1 MTTAPTTTA
10 APTTGASVRRG
21 VEVGQVAR
29 ASWRLLVR
37 VWRRGWWLFWL
48 LLADALRRPF
58 RTLLGTSLLAFG
70 VYVWVLS
77 ARWQDRAAMAVFALL
92 VGLLLALWRWRARRS
107 YEWAIGRRWGSWWRR
122 RYVYGPSWKTLA
134 LRHNMYV
141 TDRRQDPG
149 LARALVLAWA
159 ETPRALRR
167 EGQSVE
173 VAHLKRVRFTG
184 PTDHLLIALPAGI
197 TPDTVAAACDSLAHA
212 WRVLAV
218 RVRPAGPGWVWLDI
232 TRADTLARPLV
243 LGGVPQLTDPASVLA
258 GLGALSVGVLEDGTS
273 WRLRLRGAHVLIAG
287 TTGSGKSSLLWAIV
301 AGLSRAV
308 HAGLVRVTW
317 LDPKGGMEAT
327 PARPLAQV
335 VDRIDDMADTLEALV
350 VELDQ
355 RAASLAG
362 ASRQHTPSVSSPH
375 RVVVVDELATL
386 TALADSKTTRRVE
399 AALGALLSRGRAVG
413 FTVITTTVDPS
424 KEVVRWRGL
433 HAVRVAFRLDE
444 PIQVDMVLGDGALH
458 RGAAC
463 DRIPLATPG
472 VCFVRL
478 DGVPDPL
485 RARAVYVP
493 DETIEQLGLTYPAP
507 PLSSGNKGGPVF
519 AGRSTGGGIGGGEGL
534 SGKPGEDGQRGRV
547 GGLDQD
553 ADATPRRAAATRGP
567 AVDTGPAVRS

>member
-1 MTTAPTTTA
+1 
-10 APTTGASVRRG
+10 
-21 VEVGQVAR
+21 
-29 ASWRLLVR
+29 
-37 VWRRGWWLFWL
+37 
-48 LLADALRRPF
+48 
-58 RTLLGTSLLAFG
+58 
-70 VYVWVLS
+70 
-77 ARWQDRAAMAVFALL
+77 MAVLC
-92 VGLLLALWRWRARRS
+92 GLFLALWRWRARRS
-107 YEWAIGRRWGSWWRR
+107 YEWAIGRWWGSWWRR
-122 RYVYGPSWKTLA
+122 RYVYGPSWRTLA
-134 LRHNMYV
+134 LRHRLYV
-141 TDRRQDPG
+141 TDRRDDPG
-149 LARALVLAWA
+149 AGHALTLTWA
-159 ETPRALRR
+159 DTPRALRQ

-173 VAHLKRVRFTG
+173 VVRLKRVRFTG
-184 PTDHLLIALPAGI
+184 STDHLMIALPAGVS
-197 TPDTVAAACDSLAHA
+197 PDTVAAACDSLAHA
-212 WRVLAV
+212 WRALAV

-243 LGGVPQLTDPASVLA
+243 LGRVPQLTDPVAVLA
-258 GLGALSVGVLEDGTS
+258 GLGGLSVGVLEDGAS

-301 AGLSRAV
+301 AGLSTAI

-327 PARPLAQV
+327 PARPLAHV
-335 VDRIDDMADTLEALV
+335 VDRIDDMADALESLV

-362 ASRQHTPSVSSPH
+362 TTRQHVPSLSSPH
-375 RVVVVDELATL
+375 RLVVVDELATL

-458 RGAAC
+458 RGAVC

-478 DGVPDPL
+478 DGIPDPQ

-493 DETIEQLGLTYPAP
+493 DDTIEELGRAYPA
-507 PLSSGNKGGPVF
+507 LADAGLPVF
-519 AGRSTGGGIGGGEGL
+519 AGPSTDGGIGGGEGL
-534 SGKPGEDGQRGRV
+534 SGKPGEDGQQGRV
-547 GGLDQD
+547 GELDPEP
-553 ADATPRRAAATRGP
+553 DATPGWASTTSRPGVDAGSAAH
-567 AVDTGPAVRS
+567 S

>member
-1 MTTAPTTTA
+1 MTA
-10 APTTGASVRRG
+10 APTAMGATEVPRARRG
-21 VEVGQVAR
+21 LDLGRVRQG
-29 ASWRLLVR
+29 WWGLLTA
-37 VWRRGWWLFWL
+37 VWRRGWWVLRL
-48 LLADALRRPF
+48 VLADLLRHPV
-58 RTLLGTSLLAFG
+58 RTVIGVGLLGVGAYL
-70 VYVWVLS
+70 WVLS
-77 ARWQDRAAMAVFALL
+77 APWQQQARLAALAVLC
-92 VGLLLALWRWRARRS
+92 GLLLAVWRWRARRS
-107 YEWAIGRRWGSWWRR
+107 FDWAVGRWWGSWWRR

-134 LRHNMYV
+134 LRHSLYV
-141 TDRRQDPG
+141 TDRRDNPG
-149 LARALVLAWA
+149 GGGNALVLAWA
-159 ETPRALRR
+159 DTPRALRE

-173 VAHLKRVRFTG
+173 VARLKRVRFTG
-184 PTDHLLIALPAGI
+184 RTDHLLVALPSGM
-197 TPDTVAAACDSLAHA
+197 TPDTVIAACDSLAHA

-218 RVRPAGPGWVWLDI
+218 RVRPAGPGRVWLDI

-258 GLGALSVGVLEDGTS
+258 GLAGLSVGVLEDGTS

-301 AGLSRAV
+301 AGLSTAI

-317 LDPKGGMEAT
+317 LDPKGGMEAI
-327 PARPLAQV
+327 PARPLAHV
-335 VDRIDDMADTLEALV
+335 VDRIDDMADTLDALV
-350 VELDQ
+350 LELDQ

-362 ASRQHTPSVSSPH
+362 VSRQHEPSVSSPH

-386 TALADSKTTRRVE
+386 TALADSKSTRRVE

-478 DGVPDPL
+478 DGVPDPQ

-493 DETIEQLGLTYPAP
+493 DQTIEQLGRAYPVPA
-507 PLSSGNKGGPVF
+507 LAGGDKGLPVF
-519 AGRSTGGGIGGGEGL
+519 AGPSTDGGIGGGEGH
-534 SGKPGEDGQRGRV
+534 SGKPGEDGQPGRV
-547 GGLDQD
+547 GGLDPD
-553 ADATPRRAAATRGP
+553 MDATPGRAPSTSRPG
-567 AVDTGPAVRS
+567 VDTGSAVHS

>member
-1 MTTAPTTTA
+1 M
-10 APTTGASVRRG
+10 G
-21 VEVGQVAR
+21 VLALAGPR
-29 ASWRLLVR
+29 ALGLTVLLLVL
-37 VWRRGWWLFWL
+37 V
-48 LLADALRRPF
+48 
-58 RTLLGTSLLAFG
+58 LG
-70 VYVWVLS
+70 
-77 ARWQDRAAMAVFALL
+77 
-92 VGLLLALWRWRARRS
+92 LWRWRARRS
-107 YEWAIGRRWGSWWRR
+107 YEWAVGRWWGIWWRR
-122 RYVYGPSWKTLA
+122 RYRYGPSWRTLA
-134 LRHNMYV
+134 LRHGLYV

-149 LARALVLAWA
+149 LARSLVLAWA
-159 ETPRALRR
+159 DTPRALRA
-167 EGQSVE
+167 EGQTVE
-173 VAHLKRVRFTG
+173 IARLKRVRFTG
-184 PTDHLLIALPAGI
+184 ATDHLLIALPAGI

-212 WRVLAV
+212 WRALRV

-232 TRADTLARPLV
+232 TRTDTLTRPVV
-243 LGGVPQLTDPASVLA
+243 LGAVPVLTDPAAVLA
-258 GLGALSVGVLEDGTS
+258 GLAGLSVGVLEDGSS
-273 WRLRLRGAHVLIAG
+273 WRLKLRGAHVLIAG

-301 AGLSRAV
+301 AGLSTAI

-327 PARPLAQV
+327 PARPLADV
-335 VDRIDDMADTLEALV
+335 IDRVDDMAHTLEALV

-362 ASRQHTPSVSSPH
+362 ASRQHTPSASSPH
-375 RVVVVDELATL
+375 RVIVVDELATL
-386 TALADSKTTRRVE
+386 TALADSKTARRVE

-424 KEVVRWRGL
+424 KDVVRWRGL

-493 DETIEQLGLTYPAP
+493 DETIEQLGRTYPAP
-507 PLSSGNKGGPVF
+507 AVKGLPVVAGP
-519 AGRSTGGGIGGGEGL
+519 STDGGIGGSEGHT
-534 SGKPGEDGQRGRV
+534 GKPGDDGQPGRV
-547 GGLDQD
+547 GELNPNT
-553 ADATPRRAAATRGP
+553 DATPARSSATSRSGTDTDS
-567 AVDTGPAVRS
+567 AVSR

>member
-1 MTTAPTTTA
+1 MVLLS
-10 APTTGASVRRG
+10 TGAYIWG
-21 VEVGQVAR
+21 
-29 ASWRLLVR
+29 
-37 VWRRGWWLFWL
+37 
-48 LLADALRRPF
+48 
-58 RTLLGTSLLAFG
+58 
-70 VYVWVLS
+70 LS
-77 ARWQDRAAMAVFALL
+77 APWQMQARVAAVAVLC
-92 VGLLLALWRWRARRS
+92 GLLLALWRWRARRS
-107 YEWAIGRRWGSWWRR
+107 YEWAVGRWWGCWWRR
-122 RYVYGPSWKTLA
+122 RYLYAPSWRTLA
-134 LRHNMYV
+134 LRHRLYV
-141 TDRRQDPG
+141 TDRRDDPG
-149 LARALVLAWA
+149 VGHALTLTWA
-159 ETPRALRR
+159 DTPRALRQ

-173 VAHLKRVRFTG
+173 VARLKRVRFTG
-184 PTDHLLIALPAGI
+184 PTDHLLIALPAGVS
-197 TPDTVAAACDSLAHA
+197 PDTVAAVCDSLAHA
-212 WRVLAV
+212 WRALAV

-232 TRADTLARPLV
+232 TRTDTLARPLV
-243 LGGVPQLTDPASVLA
+243 LGRVPQLTGPGSVLA
-258 GLGALSVGVLEDGTS
+258 GLGGLSVGVLEDGAS

-301 AGLSRAV
+301 AGLSTAI

-327 PARPLAQV
+327 PARPLAHV
-335 VDRIDDMADTLEALV
+335 VDRIDDMADALESLV

-362 ASRQHTPSVSSPH
+362 TTRQHVPSLSSPH

-458 RGAAC
+458 RGAVC

-478 DGVPDPL
+478 DGIPDPQ

-493 DETIEQLGLTYPAP
+493 DDTIEELGRAYPA
-507 PLSSGNKGGPVF
+507 LADARLPVF
-519 AGRSTGGGIGGGEGL
+519 AGPSTDGGIGGGEGL
-534 SGKPGEDGQRGRV
+534 SGKPGEDGQQGRV
-547 GGLDQD
+547 GELDPGP
-553 ADATPRRAAATRGP
+553 DATPGWASTTSRPG
-567 AVDTGPAVRS
+567 VDTGSVARS